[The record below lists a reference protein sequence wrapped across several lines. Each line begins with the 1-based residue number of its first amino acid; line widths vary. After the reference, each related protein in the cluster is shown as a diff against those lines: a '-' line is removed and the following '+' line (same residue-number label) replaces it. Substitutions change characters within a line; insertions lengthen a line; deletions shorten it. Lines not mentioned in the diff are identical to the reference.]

1 MGDAPPRVLHV
12 EDNDFFARVTADVL
26 GEYDIDVCTVGS
38 ADAALDRLD
47 AERFDCVVSDYEM
60 PGMNGLELLDAVQES
75 YPDLPFIL
83 LTGGGSERIASKAI
97 SAGVTDYLKKETG
110 KEQFAVLANRIE
122 NAISRRRTERRV
134 DRQIAVN
141 DCIWDVSQAVLRAS
155 SREEIEEI
163 VCERLA
169 GSEPYAVAW
178 VGKVD
183 RNADLLRPRV
193 ATGIDETALGP
204 VALTVDRNGGSY
216 PQPRGEVAEA
226 ERPGRSAI
234 PDHHLVREAIGTETV
249 QVATRDV
256 PVPATESPDGNGGRA
271 AGTVAVVPL
280 VYENTAYG
288 TLSLWSSARDAFGET
303 ERRVLSKFGNS
314 VAYAID
320 SVRTRK
326 ELVRREQRLQVFN
339 RILRHNLR
347 NDLNV
352 VLGHAEN
359 LLEENPGSAADVDVI
374 KRKVTELI
382 EISEKAREVGKTL
395 DREDEARTRI
405 DLVESVDQTVEE
417 FRQSYPETEILVD
430 CPESV
435 RAYAD
440 KTLDAA
446 ISEVLENAIE
456 HADSESPSVTV
467 SVSPPAEESEWVEL
481 AVLDDGPGIPK
492 EEREV
497 LSEGKETALH
507 HGSGLGLWLAN
518 WIVEKFGGELVF
530 DDDRTDGSAVILRLQ
545 RANATGD
552 RTRSF

>member
-1 MGDAPPRVLHV
+1 MVDAPPRVLHV
-12 EDNDFFARVTADVL
+12 EDNDFFARVAADIL
-26 GEYDIDVCTVGS
+26 GDYAIDVCTVGS
-38 ADAALDRLD
+38 ADAALDKLA
-47 AERFDCVVSDYEM
+47 AEKFDCVVSDYEM
-60 PGMNGLELLDAVQES
+60 PGMDGLELLDAVQES

-141 DCIWDVSQAVLRAS
+141 DRIWDVSQAILRAS

-169 GSEPYAVAW
+169 GSEPYSVAW
-178 VGKVD
+178 VGKID
-183 RNADLLRPRV
+183 ASADVLRPRI
-193 ATGIDETALGP
+193 ATGIDESALGP
-204 VALTVDRNGGSY
+204 VALTVDSDD
-216 PQPRGEVAEA
+216 
-226 ERPGRSAI
+226 RSAPVRRADGDQPAV
-234 PDHHLVREAIGTETV
+234 PDHQLVREAIGTESV
-249 QVATRDV
+249 QVAKRDV
-256 PVPATESPDGNGGRA
+256 PGASVDAPDRRGTEA
-271 AGTVAVVPL
+271 AGAECGTVAVVPI

-288 TLSLWSSARDAFGET
+288 TLSLWSNTRGGFGET
-303 ERRVLSKFGNS
+303 ERRVLSKFGSS

-359 LLEENPGSAADVDVI
+359 LLDENPDSAADVDVI

-395 DREDEARTRI
+395 DREDETRTQI
-405 DLVESVDQTVEE
+405 DLAESVEQTVEE
-417 FRQSYPETEILVD
+417 FRQSYPETEIDVD

-435 RAYAD
+435 YAYAD

-456 HADSESPSVTV
+456 HADSDSPSVTV
-467 SVSPPAEESEWVEL
+467 SVSSPVDECEWIEL

-492 EEREV
+492 EEQEV

-518 WIVEKFGGELVF
+518 WIVEKFGGELAF

-545 RANATGD
+545 RANVAGD
-552 RTRSF
+552 GTRDF